1 MRANLPVTQREH
13 PYPSG
18 KTIVSMTDLKGR
30 ITYCNE
36 VFVELSGFTREE
48 LMGQPHNIVRHPDVP
63 EEAFRDLWDTL
74 AEGLPWTGVVK
85 NRRKNGDH
93 YWVVANATP
102 VMDGD
107 QVVGYLSVRTEATRE
122 QIDTFEGLF
131 AVMRAEQAAGKLVH
145 TLKHGH
151 LVKKGLWPS
160 LQRVLQLSPLA
171 QVRLQSLVL
180 GAVGLGAGVAA
191 AGGGAALSWPVL
203 GGGAVLIALL
213 AWLSA
218 HRVGRLAME
227 PMRQLLS
234 FANRMAA
241 GDLTRQVEGQFTGDA
256 GRLARALNQLNVNIR
271 SIVSDARLQVERM
284 GVVTHDIA
292 EASRSLR
299 DRAMEQAG
307 SMEQSSAS
315 MEQLTGNIGQ
325 TADSARKVADLAQQ
339 ATQVTENT
347 GKAVEAVTQT
357 MKAINESSS
366 RIGEIIQVID
376 GIAFQTNI
384 LALNAAVEA
393 ARAGEAGR
401 GFAVVASEVR
411 NLAGRSADAAKEIKN
426 LILDSAAKVEAGTRL
441 TDEARATMND
451 AVAKARE
458 VSGLIAEIHS
468 ATSEQ
473 SSGVSQINEALLT
486 IEHLTQKNTGLAGD
500 LTDAA
505 DAVEYQAT
513 SVSSAMSVF
522 RLSAGESIQMPDAVA
537 LRREMKQRQR
547 LRIEAD

>member
-1 MRANLPVTQREH
+1 
-13 PYPSG
+13 
-18 KTIVSMTDLKGR
+18 
-30 ITYCNE
+30 
-36 VFVELSGFTREE
+36 
-48 LMGQPHNIVRHPDVP
+48 
-63 EEAFRDLWDTL
+63 
-74 AEGLPWTGVVK
+74 
-85 NRRKNGDH
+85 
-93 YWVVANATP
+93 
-102 VMDGD
+102 
-107 QVVGYLSVRTEATRE
+107 
-122 QIDTFEGLF
+122 
-131 AVMRAEQAAGKLVH
+131 
-145 TLKHGH
+145 
-151 LVKKGLWPS
+151 
-160 LQRVLQLSPLA
+160 
-171 QVRLQSLVL
+171 
-180 GAVGLGAGVAA
+180 
-191 AGGGAALSWPVL
+191 
-203 GGGAVLIALL
+203 
-213 AWLSA
+213 
-218 HRVGRLAME
+218 
-227 PMRQLLS
+227 
-234 FANRMAA
+234 
-241 GDLTRQVEGQFTGDA
+241 
-256 GRLARALNQLNVNIR
+256 VNIR
-271 SIVSDARLQVERM
+271 SIVNDARHQVQRM

-299 DRAMEQAG
+299 DRAMEQAS
-307 SMEQSSAS
+307 SMEESSAS
-315 MEQLTGNIGQ
+315 MEQLTGNISQ

-347 GKAVEAVTQT
+347 GQAVEAVTQT

-426 LILDSAAKVEAGTRL
+426 LILDSAAKVEVGTRL

-451 AVAKARE
+451 AVDKARQ
-458 VSGLIAEIHS
+458 VSSLIAEIHA

-486 IEHLTQKNTGLAGD
+486 IEHLTQKNTGLAAD
-500 LTDAA
+500 LTDSA

-522 RLSAGESIQMPDAVA
+522 RLSAGESMQMADAVA
-537 LRREMKQRQR
+537 LRREMKQRQH